1 MFKGVTRINIYVLT
15 FNFKSKRTNILIFV
29 YNKLYRY
36 EKHETYK
43 FNEVDIIKFAIN
55 FVWQMSDY
63 WYTFNFLWKRWY

>member
-29 YNKLYRY
+29 YNKLYQY

-63 WYTFNFLWKRWY
+63 